1 MIEVHDLHYRYPGSR
16 EAALRGVSFHIKKG
30 EIFGFLGP
38 SGAGKST
45 LQRILIGLL
54 PDYAGTARVN
64 GVEAKEA
71 GPDFYE
77 RIGVAFEFPNF
88 YSRFT
93 ALENLSFFSSLY
105 TVETEDPRNLLTKV
119 GLESHSHTRISRFSK
134 GMKTRLNLCRALL
147 NRPLLLF
154 LDEPTSGLDPVNT
167 RIVKEWI
174 REKKAEGTTIL
185 ITTHNM
191 HVAEELCD
199 RVAFIVNGRIRLI
212 DSPNRLKR
220 IKGRRKIR
228 VEYREGEKLR
238 AIDFDLNGIG
248 ANAAFLRLLRERE
261 IEAIH
266 TRDVSLEQIFLEITG
281 SVPS

>member
-1 MIEVHDLHYRYPGSR
+1 MIEVQNLHFRYPGSP
-16 EAALRGVSFHIKKG
+16 EPTLRGVSFRIQKG

-45 LQRILIGLL
+45 LQKILIGLL
-54 PDYAGTARVN
+54 PDYEGTAKVN
-64 GVEAKEA
+64 GVDAREA

-105 TVETEDPRNLLTKV
+105 TVETEDPQDLLTKV
-119 GLESHSHTRISRFSK
+119 GLKSYGQTRVSRFSK

-147 NRPLLLF
+147 NRPQLLF
-154 LDEPTSGLDPVNT
+154 LDEPTSGLDPVNAH
-167 RIVKEWI
+167 IVKEWI

-191 HVAEELCD
+191 HVAEEICD
-199 RVAFIVNGRIRLI
+199 RIAFIVDGQIRLI

-220 IKGRRKIR
+220 IKGKRRIR
-228 VEYREGEKLR
+228 VEYREGRNLKAVE
-238 AIDFDLNGIG
+238 FDLNGIG
-248 ANAAFLRLLRERE
+248 TNTNF
-261 IEAIH
+261 
-266 TRDVSLEQIFLEITG
+266 
-281 SVPS
+281 